1 MPLYE
6 KGREDLKENFRPVNI
21 FPVSQFLLKYL
32 FSSFWGVFSKYQC
45 EFRKHYSTQHCL
57 LKVLEKWKKC
67 VGKGKQ
73 NSWPS
78 ITCTQNECLSI
89 KQIVKNENL
98 KQSQHLC
105 GNSISSSIVSNIWTA
120 IIQDLFDDLF
130 FILSDT
136 GIASYADKNT
146 PYNIAYNIYDLI
158 KLLEKASTALS
169 SWFDNNLLKSNLC
182 KCYLLKNSIE
192 NITVKISK

>member
-1 MPLYE
+1 M
-6 KGREDLKENFRPVNI
+6 KE
-21 FPVSQFLLKYL
+21 
-32 FSSFWGVFSKYQC
+32 
-45 EFRKHYSTQHCL
+45 
-57 LKVLEKWKKC
+57 
-67 VGKGKQ
+67 
-73 NSWPS
+73 
-78 ITCTQNECLSI
+78 
-89 KQIVKNENL
+89 
-98 KQSQHLC
+98 SQHLC